1 MFEVDTDENI
11 IRVSL
16 LILSTLLY
24 FQISALV
31 FLCVKGQILK
41 ILVQVYEA
49 FNLLVPH
56 KTPRT
61 LRLKGTYHLCTFPY
75 LERNRVKQFL
85 WYSPV
90 EQASWT
96 AVPRWDTSVISF
108 KLQCLKLFIIN
119 KQCLQDPLNLLFIY
133 ISSGL
138 FPGLTYCLKISHC
151 RTE

>member
-75 LERNRVKQFL
+75 LERNKSEAVFMVLTCGTSFL
-85 WYSPV
+85 DSCAKMRHICY
-90 EQASWT
+90 
-96 AVPRWDTSVISF
+96 F
-108 KLQCLKLFIIN
+108 L
-119 KQCLQDPLNLLFIY
+119 
-133 ISSGL
+133 
-138 FPGLTYCLKISHC
+138 
-151 RTE
+151 